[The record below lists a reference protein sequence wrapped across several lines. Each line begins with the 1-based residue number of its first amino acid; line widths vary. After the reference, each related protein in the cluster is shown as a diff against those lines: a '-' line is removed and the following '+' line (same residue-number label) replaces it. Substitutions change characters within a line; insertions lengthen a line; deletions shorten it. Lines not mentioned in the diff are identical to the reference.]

1 MNLKSNKAITLV
13 ALIITIIVLLILA
26 GVSLSMV
33 LGENGL
39 INKAQSSVNKYQESS
54 ENEQNLLNKVEE
66 YFDLLNRKEGEIE
79 LSATSGECTYPN
91 TITFDVI
98 KNTSGGELSVSSS
111 NTNVATVSVSGNTIT
126 VTPKNVNGTATITV
140 KSAATG
146 NYEEKNAMY
155 TVTVKCSNGVAT
167 NVENYGKIVTNY
179 TSESSDKWIL
189 YYQDS
194 NNVYLRS
201 EKTASFPRG
210 VYTSSLLDN
219 EVGAVCDMLCSEFAQ
234 YRKSIDSTLMGFKE
248 TAAMLDHKNWDGTNK
263 NKEPSN
269 QYYYNFKDL
278 SKSNMIKFVIGAAPI
293 DLFLKA
299 MHAKQPEMTE
309 RLTISIAAEGY
320 TISGDVYRYSWK
332 NVNNVYETT
341 EMFPSVE
348 PEAYLTAGTL
358 LAIPNQKII
367 GGLFSSSGGGPTGG
381 SKWAYMYN
389 FNATNL
395 PSSSPYAYGPVNSTK
410 PIVCLDAS
418 KYTPTFE

>member
-1 MNLKSNKAITLV
+1 MKLKSNKAITLV

-39 INKAQSSVNKYQESS
+39 INKTQSSVNRYQESS

-66 YFDLLNRKEGEIE
+66 YFDKLEKNVSNKVEDKKEGEIE
-79 LSATSGECTYPN
+79 LS
-91 TITFDVI
+91 
-98 KNTSGGELSVSSS
+98 
-111 NTNVATVSVSGNTIT
+111 
-126 VTPKNVNGTATITV
+126 
-140 KSAATG
+140 
-146 NYEEKNAMY
+146 
-155 TVTVKCSNGVAT
+155 AT

-201 EKTASFPRG
+201 EKSAGFPRG

-293 DLFLKA
+293 DLFLNA
-299 MHAKQPEMTE
+299 MLAKQPEMTE

-320 TISGDVYRYSWK
+320 TVSGNVYKCSWK
-332 NVNNVYETT
+332 YVNNVKEFTDR
-341 EMFPSVE
+341 FPSVE

-395 PSSSPYAYGPVNSTK
+395 PSSSPYAYGPVNYTK

>member
-1 MNLKSNKAITLV
+1 MNLKGNKAITLV

-26 GVSLSMV
+26 GVTLNMV

-39 INKAQSSVNKYQESS
+39 INKAQSSVDKYQESS
-54 ENEQNLLNKVEE
+54 VNEQKLLNSIEE
-66 YFDLLNRKEGEIE
+66 YFDSNVQRDKKLT
-79 LSATSGECTYPN
+79 LSATSGTCTFPN
-91 TITFDVI
+91 TLSFTVTD
-98 KNTSGGELSVSSS
+98 NPSGGTITAISSDTSVAK
-111 NTNVATVSVSGNTIT
+111 VRVDGNTIN

-155 TVTVKCSNGVAT
+155 TVTVKYSPIYGGAT

-201 EKTASFPRG
+201 EKGASFPRG

-248 TAAMLDHKNWDGTNK
+248 TAAMLDPKNWDGTNK

-269 QYYYNFKDL
+269 QYYYNYKDL

-299 MHAKQPEMTE
+299 MLAKQPEMTE
-309 RLTISIAAEGY
+309 RLTISIAEEGY
-320 TISGDVYRYSWK
+320 TFSGDLYRYSW
-332 NVNNVYETT
+332 NNVDGITDK
-341 EMFPSVE
+341 FPSVE
-348 PEAYLTAGTL
+348 PEAYLRMNTM
-358 LAIPNQKII
+358 LAIPNQNKIMC
-367 GGLFSSSGGGPTGG
+367 LFSYSGGGPTNRAEGT
-381 SKWAYMYN
+381 YIYN
-389 FNATNL
+389 YDANSL
-395 PSSSPYAYGPVNSTK
+395 PSPPVAYGPVSYAL